1 MPRIFISYRRADS
14 EVIAG
19 RIYDRL
25 EPEFGESNVFKDVDN
40 IPVGQDFRAA
50 VQSAINA
57 SRVMLVIIGRDWLDI
72 RDSSGNRRLDNPAD
86 TVRFEIAAGLNRP
99 DTIVVP
105 VLVGGAT
112 MPGASDLPD
121 ELRQLAFQNAAVI
134 RNDPDF
140 RRDMLR
146 LVEILKENDQEAVP
160 TGRQARSR
168 QTSVLTGVV
177 AVVAFALIAAVLLL
191 SNMIRL
197 PGGATPTLDAVQEAQ
212 RLLTATRDAEIA
224 ALSSPTPNAT
234 ELIGAVL
241 TQFVVQT
248 QAAVNQQQTLAAE
261 TQIAESQRQTLVART
276 PTASAFTPT
285 PPIPTL
291 TPTSI
296 PATLQDDAS
305 IANAQATL
313 GARATAD
320 VGSSSLP
327 ITVTLAVDTSGSMMV
342 DDRIGQAAN
351 VLTQFVTS
359 APDNYLFSLLSFSG
373 KVDQRLPFT
382 DDRDALISAL
392 RGLQPEGDTLLYDG
406 AYAAVELFASV
417 QAQRRIVLLISD
429 GEDTGST
436 HQRNEAIDLALQE
449 NVEIYTIGY
458 GESIDITYLRELA
471 EGTGGAF
478 TSGDV
483 FDITAFFEHLKN
495 KNWAEILAG
504 I

>member
-14 EVIAG
+14 EVITG

-57 SRVMLVIIGRDWLDI
+57 SRVMLVIIGKDWLDI
-72 RDSSGNRRLDNPAD
+72 RDGNGNRRLDDPAD

-99 DTIVVP
+99 DTLVIP
-105 VLVGGAT
+105 VLVGSAA
-112 MPGASDLPD
+112 MPGAGDLPD

-140 RRDMLR
+140 RRDMVR
-146 LVEILKENDQEAVP
+146 LVEILKEIDQEAEP

-168 QTSVLTGVV
+168 QTGVLIGIV
-177 AVVAFALIAAVLLL
+177 AVVALVLIAAVLLL
-191 SNMIRL
+191 SNVIRL
-197 PGGATPTLDAVQEAQ
+197 PGGAVPTLDAVQEAQ
-212 RLLTATRDAEIA
+212 RLLTATRNAEIA

-241 TQFVVQT
+241 TQFIVQT
-248 QAAVNQQQTLAAE
+248 QAAVNQQQTLVAE
-261 TQIAESQRQTLVART
+261 TQIAEDQRQTQVART
-276 PTASAFTPT
+276 PTASVFTPT
-285 PPIPTL
+285 SLIPTL

-296 PATLQDDAS
+296 PATLQEEVAL
-305 IANAQATL
+305 ANAQATL

-327 ITVTLAVDTSGSMMV
+327 TTVTLVVDTSGSMMV
-342 DDRIGQAAN
+342 DDRMGQAAN
-351 VLTQFVTS
+351 VLTQFVTT
-359 APDNYLFSLLSFSG
+359 APDHYLFSLVAFSG
-373 KVDQRLPFT
+373 TVQPLLTFT
-382 DDRDALISAL
+382 DDRDALISAF
-392 RGLQPEGDTLLYDG
+392 RRLQPDGDTLLYDG
-406 AYAAVELFASV
+406 AYAAVELSASV

-436 HQRNEAIDLALQE
+436 RQRNEAIDLALQE
-449 NVEIYTIGY
+449 NVEIYIIGY
-458 GESIDITYLRELA
+458 GDSIDTTYLRELA
-471 EGTGGAF
+471 EGTGGSF

-483 FDITAFFEHLKN
+483 FDLTAFFEHLVN
-495 KNWAEILAG
+495 KWAEVLGRI
-504 I
+504 